1 MIKHLITGGC
11 SFSHYANSNE
21 NWIGFLENK
30 LKSENE
36 NLTIEHTGF
45 FSQGQEL
52 IQKKV
57 MLAIIDALE
66 TGLQPNEI
74 MVVVMWSGTFR
85 KAWYIDNP
93 MIIKQMTKLWNKFKG
108 GMSNQFLDLKNKGS
122 ETPSY
127 FNTGCED
134 SIFEYNP
141 KGGWYFT
148 VNGSD
153 SQMEFVQQHYLL
165 DGHMT
170 GGIGKVHNSIENIIM
185 LQNFCKLNGVKFYQ
199 QFFMDSVFEDIEEN
213 KNHQLINYLYKQLDL
228 DNMIQ
233 IGMFEYLHTL
243 LNMDRKESI
252 NITHDE
258 RLKLD
263 KNTGYFSKDGF
274 HPSKLGAEL
283 WCKNI
288 LFPFLFNPSMDY
300 EKENQYN
307 SILQM

>member
-11 SFSHYANSNE
+11 SFSHFQNTNE
-21 NWIGFLENK
+21 SWIGFLADK

-36 NLTIEHTGF
+36 NLTTEHTGY

-57 MLAIIDALE
+57 MLAIMEALE
-66 TGLQPNEI
+66 SGLQPYEI
-74 MVVVMWSGTFR
+74 LVVVMWSGTFR

-93 MIIKQMTKLWNKFKG
+93 LIINQMTKLWPEYVG
-108 GMSNQFLDLKNKGS
+108 GMSNQFLDLKNKGA
-122 ETPSY
+122 EHPSY

-134 SIFEYNP
+134 STFEYNP

-153 SQMEFVQQHYLL
+153 CQMDFVQQHYLL
-165 DGHMT
+165 DGHT
-170 GGIGKVHNSIENIIM
+170 NGGIGKVHSSVENIIM
-185 LQNFCKLNGVKFYQ
+185 LQNFCKLNNVKFYQ

-233 IGMFEYLHTL
+233 IGMFEYLHRL
-243 LNMDRKESI
+243 LNIPKEQVKD
-252 NITHDE
+252 ITYVYRNE
-258 RLKLD
+258 ID
-263 KNTGYFSKDGF
+263 KETNYFEKDGF
-274 HPSKLGAEL
+274 HPSKKGATM
-283 WCKNI
+283 WCNEI
-288 LFPFLFNPSMDY
+288 LFPFL
-300 EKENQYN
+300 EK
-307 SILQM
+307 